1 VPVKGA
7 RAAGEGRLV
16 MLAPSTAGALA
27 MYLRARRHHPLA
39 DSDWA
44 WLGTRG
50 RGRLLGTGIR
60 KMLIRRAE
68 QAGYAEVTPHQF
80 LHTFS
85 DAWLKS
91 GGSEGDLMR
100 LNGWKSRAM
109 VDRYADDVANQRA
122 LEAKRYKGD
131 MF

>member
-1 VPVKGA
+1 
-7 RAAGEGRLV
+7 
-16 MLAPSTAGALA
+16 MLAPASARALA
-27 MYLRARRHHPLA
+27 IYLRIRRNHKLA
-39 DSDWA
+39 SSDWV

-50 RGRLLGTGIR
+50 RGRFGNTGIR

-68 QAGYAEVTPHQF
+68 EAGYKAVKPHQF
-80 LHTFS
+80 WHTFS

-122 LEAKRYKGD
+122 LEAKRLKGD
-131 MF
+131 IF